1 MRIRS
6 IEINSFRGIPNQL
19 KLEFPIKNSK
29 PVSLIIIGDNGS
41 GKSSI
46 IDAFEFCLQGHIS
59 QSEFFSAERVPSIVS
74 FSNNKMPSVSI
85 TFENGEKI
93 NREIIKDEQG
103 LLFNNKA
110 PAKLFSISP
119 FILRRHDILRF
130 LDSADSQKTL
140 VFRNYLRNVDEKHW
154 IEHPED
160 ELIRL
165 QDERLKAKNSRDS
178 LINKLAAELKVSS
191 DEIPMNREEYSEFI
205 NLKLYGGFNKS
216 QIQKKGYKINIKSEL
231 EELADNV
238 IKAIELHRK
247 LKEQISKYNITP
259 ESNAFP
265 RHLIPQMRDF
275 LNKVAEKLTTSF
287 LEISPLYYVESIKI
301 KYDPNS
307 VLAVVIEFYLKNG
320 KVCLPKQILSEANL
334 DLLALLF
341 YIAIIQE
348 SADRGQAKFLIL
360 DDVLQSVD
368 ATIRVSFLSY
378 LLKNLSDW
386 QLIITA
392 HDRLWQRQVRE
403 LMNKSNYQFSEVVIT
418 KWSFETGPTLNQS
431 IKSQE
436 EEYSN
441 TLESGDLVKIC
452 SGAGLLL
459 EQICDILSINLFT
472 SVQRKQD
479 DRYTLS
485 DLWSGVAKILRKTQL
500 NEIVESIDSQIYLR
514 NLLGAH
520 YNEWALSL
528 SLSEAKS
535 FGESVLLLYYSVKCE
550 KCSGWIL
557 SNFNQSFYSCKC
569 GDLIIQK
576 K

>member
-1 MRIRS
+1 
-6 IEINSFRGIPNQL
+6 
-19 KLEFPIKNSK
+19 
-29 PVSLIIIGDNGS
+29 
-41 GKSSI
+41 
-46 IDAFEFCLQGHIS
+46 
-59 QSEFFSAERVPSIVS
+59 
-74 FSNNKMPSVSI
+74 
-85 TFENGEKI
+85 
-93 NREIIKDEQG
+93 
-103 LLFNNKA
+103 
-110 PAKLFSISP
+110 
-119 FILRRHDILRF
+119 
-130 LDSADSQKTL
+130 
-140 VFRNYLRNVDEKHW
+140 
-154 IEHPED
+154 
-160 ELIRL
+160 
-165 QDERLKAKNSRDS
+165 
-178 LINKLAAELKVSS
+178 
-191 DEIPMNREEYSEFI
+191 
-205 NLKLYGGFNKS
+205 
-216 QIQKKGYKINIKSEL
+216 
-231 EELADNV
+231 
-238 IKAIELHRK
+238 
-247 LKEQISKYNITP
+247 
-259 ESNAFP
+259 
-265 RHLIPQMRDF
+265 
-275 LNKVAEKLTTSF
+275 
-287 LEISPLYYVESIKI
+287 
-301 KYDPNS
+301 
-307 VLAVVIEFYLKNG
+307 
-320 KVCLPKQILSEANL
+320 
-334 DLLALLF
+334 LF